1 MPIKEMTYLF
11 LIIGVSV
18 INALSGDNI
27 SYAELIFSNV
37 AIIGSSWLLERVF
50 LLEHEATKTIV
61 YERIELIKPENHTML
76 IQDLEQRTG
85 LKINRVEVGEINF
98 LRDTAIVK
106 IYYYEK
112 KSAVSFSNDISS
124 LSNNDDDDD

>member
-1 MPIKEMTYLF
+1 M
-11 LIIGVSV
+11 
-18 INALSGDNI
+18 INALAGENI
-27 SYAELIFSNV
+27 NLAELLFSNL
-37 AIIGSSWLLERVF
+37 AIIGASLLLERVF

-61 YERIELIKPENHTML
+61 YERIELIKPENYNML
-76 IQDLEQRTG
+76 INDLELRTG

-112 KSAVSFSNDISS
+112 KSVSSFSNNISAI
-124 LSNNDDDDD
+124 SNDEDEDD